1 MIKRLF
7 GKIVQLGH
15 DYNMQR
21 QQQNAAMYPSEVR
34 PSTRMEQL
42 FGDCQPAIVAFR
54 IENGYVMR
62 SVDMSNHT
70 LGSTASGYVYCKDH
84 AAVAEHIVSE
94 AARSKLGVGGMAEA
108 QQKLNYGS
116 VPAPRR

>member
-1 MIKRLF
+1 MIKRLAQWLYRK
-7 GKIVQLGH
+7 GAEQEKV
-15 DYNMQR
+15 
-21 QQQNAAMYPSEVR
+21 MYANEVR
-34 PSTRMEQL
+34 ATTRMEQL

-62 SVDMSNHT
+62 TIDTSNHA
-70 LGSTASGYVYCKDH
+70 LGSTQSGYVYCKDH

-94 AARSKLGVGGMAEA
+94 AARSKLGVGSMAEA

-116 VPAPRR
+116 AVAAPRR

>member
-1 MIKRLF
+1 MIKRLCY
-7 GKIVQLGH
+7 KILQLGEQWQKQH
-15 DYNMQR
+15 
-21 QQQNAAMYPSEVR
+21 AEYPTPEPEQFR
-34 PSTRMEQL
+34 PSPRMEQL

-62 SVDMSNHT
+62 SVDMSNNM

-94 AARSKLGVGGMAEA
+94 AARSKLGVGNMAEA
-108 QQKLNYGS
+108 QQKLNYGI
-116 VPAPRR
+116 PAARR

>member
-1 MIKRLF
+1 MIKRLCYR
-7 GKIVQLGH
+7 IMQLGEQWQKEH
-15 DYNMQR
+15 
-21 QQQNAAMYPSEVR
+21 AEYPTPDQIR

-62 SVDMSNHT
+62 TVDTSNH
-70 LGSTASGYVYCKDH
+70 LANSVASGYVYCKDH

-94 AARSKLGVGGMAEA
+94 AARSKLGVGNMAEA

-116 VPAPRR
+116 AKTANYRP